1 MKYMRTRT
9 TTRESTWNRDANYPL
24 LVFLW
29 ANDMTGPYDRLKRVM
44 FTKVVTDPA
53 EITDDEDE
61 AFEIRAFLKSKL

>member
-1 MKYMRTRT
+1 MRTRT

-29 ANDMTGPYDRLKRVM
+29 ANDMVGPYDRLKRVM
-44 FTKVVTDPA
+44 FTKVITDPA
-53 EITDDEDE
+53 DITDDEDE